1 MTTTPTTG
9 PTPTGTPSAPSTAT
23 QARTLSILSLIAA
36 IASVPLG
43 HIVLLPIAAIVLG
56 FIAWSREPWGRK
68 LSTWGIVLGFVILFW
83 WVAVAAVAATVWLP
97 FALVGHL
104 GW

>member
-1 MTTTPTTG
+1 MTTSP
-9 PTPTGTPSAPSTAT
+9 PTGSSTELPASPAAATP
-23 QARTLSILSLIAA
+23 ARTLSILSLVAA

-43 HIVLLPIAAIVLG
+43 NIVLLPIAAIVLG

-83 WVAVAAVAATVWLP
+83 WVAVVALAATVWLP
-97 FALVGHL
+97 FAFLGHL
-104 GW
+104 AW